1 MTNMKFDNKALLEE
15 IMDQYLADDNNR
27 PWIVAF
33 SGGKDST
40 ALLLFVWY
48 TLEKIKKT
56 NPNGLTRKVYVICN
70 NTLVENPQV
79 LKFVQAELELIQKIA
94 DEKGLPIKVDQTIP
108 KLEDTFW
115 MNLIGKG
122 YPAPNS
128 MFRWCTERLKIKP
141 TTRYI
146 EEKISSHGEAIILM
160 GTRSDES
167 ATRARSI
174 KKHEVTGSRL
184 RNHPL
189 PNAKSYAPIKDMTT
203 DEVWEFLSTNKNPWN
218 NTYNDKLITLYV
230 NGSGGDCPIVM
241 DINTP
246 SCGNSRFGCW
256 VCSVVKRDK
265 SMEALI
271 DSGEDWMIPLVK
283 IRDFLVKTINRDDKD
298 YDADKYRM
306 PIRRNGAVGIG
317 AYWPEVRKEILVSV
331 LKAQVIAQ
339 KEDPELRLISFQEL
353 VGIQLQWNRDFIF
366 DFTVSEI
373 YQSIYGEKIAFDGT
387 KSDNYSR
394 EKEIINDVCK
404 SHPEDIKLIHNLL
417 NAQKNKVLM
426 VKKIGL
432 QNDIESLIDE
442 QVNLTYTKHYNEN
455 KKNNIK

>member
-1 MTNMKFDNKALLEE
+1 MKFNSKELLEE
-15 IMDQYLADDNNR
+15 LEDQYLADDNNR

-40 ALLLFVWY
+40 ALLLFVWH
-48 TLEKIKKT
+48 TLEKLKKA
-56 NPNGLTRKVYVICN
+56 NSKALKRKVYVICN

-79 LKFVQAELELIQKIA
+79 LTFVQSELELIQKVA
-94 DEKGLPIKVDQTIP
+94 TERGLPIIVDQTTP

-167 ATRARSI
+167 VNRAKSI

-283 IRDFLVKTINRDDKD
+283 IRDFLVKTIDRDGKD
-298 YDADKYRM
+298 YDAPKYRM
-306 PIRRNGAVGIG
+306 PIRRNGAEGIG
-317 AYWPEVRKEILVSV
+317 AYWPEVRKEILTAV

-339 KEDPELRLISFQEL
+339 KEDPELRLISIQEL
-353 VGIQLQWNRDFIF
+353 VAIQIQWSRDFIF

-373 YQSIYGEKIAFDGT
+373 YKSVYGDTLSFNGPTNTNHE
-387 KSDNYSR
+387 R
-394 EKEIINDVCK
+394 EKVIINKVCQE
-404 SHPEDIKLIHNLL
+404 HPEDVRLIQNLL

-432 QNDIESLIDE
+432 QNDIEALINE
-442 QVNLTYTKHYNEN
+442 QVNLTYTKHYNAN
-455 KKNNIK
+455 KKSNIK